1 MTERG
6 PLERFVPRVAA
17 EWDLDTPGASYRQ
30 IDGTLCFVD
39 ISGFTNLSEKLARR
53 GRIGAEEL
61 TDVLDRVFGEMLRL
75 AYDRGGNL
83 LKFGGDAL
91 LLMFEGSDHA
101 VQAACAAVE
110 MRSALR
116 QATRIPTSVG
126 RINLRMSV
134 GVHSGPIDLYLVG
147 GSHRELVI
155 TGETATITTE
165 MEGAA
170 DAGEILVSPRLA
182 ATLGESAAGDVKG
195 PGRLLR
201 WRTAPAEPVGVLHRR
216 PVDRTELAARVPT
229 VLRAHLSHG
238 AAEPEHRV
246 ATVGFL
252 KFKGVAALRDTGGP
266 DSVASALDELI
277 RAVQAAT
284 DEEQVTFLAT
294 DIDADGGKI
303 ILTTGAPVTQ
313 VDDEGRMLRTV
324 RAVLD
329 RPHGFPLRIGVNRG
343 HTYAGEIGTDF
354 RSTYTVMGDTVNLA
368 ARLMAAAPADQ
379 IYVSAGVLERSRT
392 LFETETLEPFMVK
405 GKSEP
410 VQAYRVGAETGTRT
424 ERIDASLPFRGRD
437 AEVDLIRSAVARL
450 ADGGSARVTV
460 VGETG
465 MGKTRLVEESLR
477 DHDALFRIQGEA
489 NGTAN
494 PYWALRDPLRA
505 LLGIERRSQE
515 EMAARLGEV
524 VTELDP
530 SLLPLLPLLG
540 DVTHIDLEDTEET
553 RAIEARFRPDRT
565 AAVLAELL
573 AAVIPGNLVVV
584 AEDRHWLDEATIT
597 VLDKLPSGERPT
609 LLLYTTRPPV
619 DVEGT
624 VVELGPLDPT
634 ASREIAVA
642 ATEATPLRS
651 HELETVVTRAGGNP
665 LFLEELLTRV
675 RASGSAES
683 LPDSLNAVVSA
694 EIDTL
699 PPLARR
705 LLRYSSVLGRSF
717 RRVVLDELLA
727 PEDMVIDNA
736 TRQALAHFVVA
747 EGTERWRFRHAV
759 MHDAAYEGLSFR
771 KRKELHARAGEVIE
785 RLAGADTAAVAE
797 FLALHYAIAGGHA
810 AAWKYGVIAG
820 DKAKR
825 AFANVEA
832 SRHYERALES
842 GRRLRGRDS
851 EEVVAVLRS
860 LASVREQ
867 AGMFA
872 ESLKALR
879 TARTLAADQ
888 PVLLADLHLDVAR
901 SQLRTGNYT
910 AVLRET
916 ARGMRRVEHL
926 ATPEAQRARAQLVS
940 MRAWARLQQGKPRTA
955 LQLAERAVVE
965 AEESGETDSLARAYT
980 VLDNAHEMLGRPDL
994 AVHEPQALA
1003 IYERANDLLGVAA
1016 VANNL
1021 GVRAYAMGKWGEAVT
1036 NYARACE
1043 AFRQVG
1049 NQAQAALAG
1058 ANLGEV
1064 LVSLGRLS
1072 EAVEVLNDSRR
1083 VLRAHDLGDF
1093 AIFADAQLARVDI
1106 ESGNPDDA
1114 AATLTRLA
1122 EEAFEIGHTGIALD
1136 ATVHL
1141 AQALLS
1147 AGRAEE
1153 AVEAIDAG
1161 EHLGGGDA
1169 VYFEVPLARL
1179 KALALARLG
1188 DLGEATRLID
1198 LAVTGAREQQLP
1210 YEEALAL
1217 RTRDEIRRLAGL
1229 ESDRGDLEE
1238 AERLLQVLTAG
1249 VAAT

>member
-1 MTERG
+1 VTGRG
-6 PLERFVPRVAA
+6 SLERFVPRVAA
-17 EWDLDTPGASYRQ
+17 EWDLDTPGEPFRQ

-110 MRSALR
+110 MRAALR

-170 DAGEILVSPRLA
+170 DAGEILVSPSLADTLGAA
-182 ATLGESAAGDVKG
+182 ATGDSKG

-201 WRTAPAEPVGVLHRR
+201 WRKAPVEPVGVLHRR
-216 PVDRTELAARVPT
+216 RVDEAEIATRIPT
-229 VLRAHLSHG
+229 VLRSHLVHG

-252 KFKGVAALRDTGGP
+252 KFKGVAALRAAGGP
-266 DSVASALDELI
+266 GAVAAALDELI
-277 RAVQAAT
+277 RAVQEAA

-329 RPHGFPLRIGVNRG
+329 RPHGLPLRIGVNRG
-343 HTYAGEIGTDF
+343 HTFAGEIGTDF

-368 ARLMAAAPADQ
+368 ARLMAAASVEQ

-410 VQAYRVGAETGTRT
+410 VQAYRVGEETGTRT
-424 ERIDASLPFRGRD
+424 ERVDAALPFRGRD
-437 AEVDLIRSAVARL
+437 AEVDLIRSTIVDL
-450 ADGGSARVTV
+450 PGSGSARLTV

-465 MGKTRLVEESLR
+465 MGKTRLVDEAVGE
-477 DHDALFRIQGEA
+477 HDALFRVQGEA

-505 LLGIERRSQE
+505 LLGIERRSQG
-515 EMAARLGEV
+515 EMAARLTEV
-524 VTELDP
+524 VAGLQP
-530 SLLPLLPLLG
+530 ALLPLLPLLG
-540 DVTHIDLEDTEET
+540 DIIHIDLDDTEET
-553 RAIEARFRPDRT
+553 QAIEARFRPDRT
-565 AAVLAELL
+565 AAALAELL
-573 AAVIPGNLVVV
+573 AAAVPGDLVVV
-584 AEDRHWLDEATIT
+584 AEDRHWMDEATIT
-597 VLDKLPSGERPT
+597 VLDKLPAGDRPM

-624 VVELGPLDPT
+624 VIELGPLDPT
-634 ASREIAVA
+634 AAREIAVA

-651 HELETVVTRAGGNP
+651 HELEAVVTRAGGNP
-665 LFLEELLTRV
+665 LFLEELLARV
-675 RASGSAES
+675 RSSGSTES

-717 RRVVLDELLA
+717 RRVVLNELLA

-736 TRQALAHFVVA
+736 TRQALSHFVVA
-747 EGTERWRFRHAV
+747 EGAERWRFRHAV

-771 KRKELHARAGEVIE
+771 KRKELHARAGRVIE

-797 FLALHYAIAGGHA
+797 FLALHYAIAGHHD

-820 DKAKR
+820 DKARR

-832 SRHYERALES
+832 VRHYERALEA
-842 GRRLRGRDS
+842 GRRVRGRDS
-851 EEVVAVLRS
+851 LEVVSVLRS

-867 AGMFA
+867 AGLFA
-872 ESLKALR
+872 DSVKALR
-879 TARTLAADQ
+879 SARTLAADR
-888 PVLLADLHLDVAR
+888 PVLLADLHLDLAR
-901 SQLRTGNYT
+901 AQLRTGNYT

-916 ARGMRRVEHL
+916 ARGLRLIEHL
-926 ATPEAQRARAQLVS
+926 ASQEAQQARAQLVS

-955 LQLAERAVVE
+955 LTLAEQAVAE
-965 AEESGETDSLARAYT
+965 AEASGENDSLARAYT

-994 AVHEPQALA
+994 AVHEPHALT
-1003 IYERANDLLGVAA
+1003 IYERANDLLGVAT

-1021 GVRAYAMGKWGEAVT
+1021 GVRAYAVGKWGDAVT
-1036 NYARACE
+1036 NYSRACE

-1083 VLRAHDLGDF
+1083 LLRAHDLGDF

-1106 ESGNPDDA
+1106 EKGNPDDA

-1141 AQALLS
+1141 ASALLS
-1147 AGRAEE
+1147 AGRA
-1153 AVEAIDAG
+1153 ADAASAIEAG
-1161 EHLGGGDA
+1161 ERLGGGDA
-1169 VYFEVPLARL
+1169 IYFEVPLTRL
-1179 KALALARLG
+1179 KALAFARLG
-1188 DLGEATRLID
+1188 DVDEATRLID
-1198 LAVTGAREQQLP
+1198 RAVDGAREQQLS

-1217 RTRDEIRRLAGL
+1217 KTRAEISRIAGI
-1229 ESDRGDLEE
+1229 EPDRGDVEE
-1238 AERLLQVLTAG
+1238 ADRLLHVLTAG